1 MNEKRIV
8 FDLNL
13 RVSLENPK
21 MQVTRNL
28 KKELVFSFTKYYI
41 CYLSYKHV
49 VYGFAILNI
58 MKGLRNFKFRMSF
71 FVTLFMNKIHCKI
84 GIKVQQLAQL
94 NKHIINRHR
103 LIYSNLNYYVNCK
116 KAEI

>member
-1 MNEKRIV
+1 MNEKIIV

-13 RVSLENPK
+13 RVNLENPK
-21 MQVTRNL
+21 MQITRKL
-28 KKELVFSFTKYYI
+28 KTEQFFSFNKFDI
-41 CYLSYKHV
+41 CDLSYKHV

-71 FVTLFMNKIHCKI
+71 FVTFFMNKIHCKI
-84 GIKVQQLAQL
+84 GIKVQQLTQS

-103 LIYSNLNYYVNCK
+103 LLYSNLNYYVNCK
-116 KAEI
+116 NAEI